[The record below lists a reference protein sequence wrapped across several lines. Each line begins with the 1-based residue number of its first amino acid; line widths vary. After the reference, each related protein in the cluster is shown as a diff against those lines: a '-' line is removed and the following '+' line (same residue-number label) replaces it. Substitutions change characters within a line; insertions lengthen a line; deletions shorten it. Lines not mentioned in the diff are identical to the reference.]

1 MKTLILTYKDNLEF
15 AEETARVLKND
26 WNIDS
31 ELIIGHKIGGQYTRT
46 NIVMENWCE
55 FLGEEEDTIMVLEDD
70 VRFVKDPM
78 DIDFNIDVNWIGF
91 RRGRLENKR
100 PFITGNQAVVFK
112 KGVLKEVVRD
122 FSSKKKKIQ
131 IDYGL
136 SKFLVKNKNKY
147 SIFQPKLSY
156 CYEKDHISLI
166 SLDKWSQ
173 YTKPPK

>member
-31 ELIIGHKIGGQYTRT
+31 EIIIGHKIGGQYTRT
-46 NIVMENWCE
+46 NVVMENWCDL
-55 FLGEEEDTIMVLEDD
+55 LGEEEDTTMVLEDD

-91 RRGRLENKR
+91 RKGRLEYKK
-100 PFITGNQAVVFK
+100 PFITGIQAVVFK

-156 CYEKDHISLI
+156 AYEQDHQSLI